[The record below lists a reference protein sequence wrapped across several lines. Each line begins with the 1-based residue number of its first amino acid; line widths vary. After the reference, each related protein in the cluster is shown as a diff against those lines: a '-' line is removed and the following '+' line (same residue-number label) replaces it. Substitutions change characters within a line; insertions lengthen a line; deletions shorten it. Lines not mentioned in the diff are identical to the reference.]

1 METPY
6 FLHASGNWRRWFA
19 WYPLLING
27 QPVWLQT
34 VLRRPECCEI
44 DGVTEQYWVYQI
56 PQVGR
61 RRADIE
67 R

>member
-1 METPY
+1 MKTPHAG
-6 FLHASGNWRRWFA
+6 HASGDWRPWFA

-27 QPVWLQT
+27 QSVWLQT

-44 DGVTEQYWVYQI
+44 DGVTQQYWVYHI

-61 RRADIE
+61 GTPDME
-67 R
+67 Q